1 MSAPVSREA
10 YLAAKQ
16 RLEGF
21 ASDADYAAL
30 GGVAVDLVSVARLL
44 GREPGLRRAL
54 VDISKPAASRT
65 ELLDTL
71 LSGKIGEQALALLQ
85 DLVAGR
91 YARPSELLSVTERL
105 AAEAMLAAAERDG
118 KLADVEDELFRF
130 GQIVDGD
137 ERLAATLGDSTVDGN
152 RRAELARSL
161 LEGKAQPA
169 TVRLVELALTG
180 FGGRSLQGGLT
191 RMVEMAAARRDATV
205 AYVITAVVPT
215 DAEERDLAGKLSR
228 MYGRQISLKI
238 EVNPEIIGGISVRIG
253 SDLYDGTVLRRLS
266 EARAALT
273 K

>member
-1 MSAPVSREA
+1 MTAPVSREA
-10 YLAAKQ
+10 YRTAKD
-16 RLEGF
+16 RLERF
-21 ASDADYAAL
+21 AAEGAPEHLREIAD
-30 GGVAVDLVSVARLL
+30 DLLAVARLL

-54 VDISKPAASRT
+54 VDISKPASARD
-65 ELLDTL
+65 ELLRSL
-71 LSGKIGEQALALLQ
+71 LTGKIGDDALVLLS
-85 DLVAGR
+85 DLVGGR
-91 YARPSELLSVTERL
+91 YGRPAELLGATERL
-105 AAEAMLAAAERDG
+105 SAEALLAGAERADE
-118 KLADVEDELFRF
+118 LIDVEDELFRF

-137 ERLAATLGDSTVDGN
+137 KRLAATLGDSTVDGA

-161 LEGKAQPA
+161 LEGKAQPS

-180 FGGRSLQGGLT
+180 FGGRSFQGALT

-205 AYVITAVVPT
+205 AYVVTAVAPT
-215 DAEERDLAGKLSR
+215 DDEERELADRLSR
-228 MYGRQISLKI
+228 MYGRHISLKI